1 PGDADGC
8 AACCPDPGVP
18 ARGGRRM
25 PAGGVVPD
33 GADGVS
39 HDAGGL
45 GQPGLPDGVRRV
57 PELSGLVLA
66 AAQIPGIPP
75 GRIFLPDT
83 AVRRGPGR
91 LAAGRA
97 GGRRLP
103 GRNAAGGVGGGA
115 AERPWLVPPVARSAS
130 LIRLTLRGRPKR
142 PGSRGAP
149 APGPRTRMPCS
160 ARRIPTVRRRPGP
173 DATWAG
179 PWPVRSP

>member
-1 PGDADGC
+1 
-8 AACCPDPGVP
+8 
-18 ARGGRRM
+18 
-25 PAGGVVPD
+25 
-33 GADGVS
+33 
-39 HDAGGL
+39 
-45 GQPGLPDGVRRV
+45 DGVRRV

-75 GRIFLPDT
+75 GRIFLPDA

-130 LIRLTLRGRPKR
+130 LIRRRSGGDRSAPDPVALQR
-142 PGSRGAP
+142 PGHE
-149 APGPRTRMPCS
+149 PGCL
-160 ARRIPTVRRRPGP
+160 A
-173 DATWAG
+173 
-179 PWPVRSP
+179 